1 MTLTKQQIRERIDAL
16 ECIDCV
22 QQAME
27 DLEAV
32 EWEPGEAHA
41 LNLHLATREH
51 DSVFSFVN
59 NLPPSVLAAGLRVMQ
74 EELMK
79 LADVREHA

>member
-1 MTLTKQQIRERIDAL
+1 MTLTKEQIRVRIDAL
-16 ECIDCV
+16 ECIDSV

-27 DLEAV
+27 DLESV

-51 DSVFSFVN
+51 DSVISFVN
-59 NLPPSVLAAGLRVMQ
+59 NLPPTVLAAGLRAM
-74 EELMK
+74 EAELMK
-79 LADVREHA
+79 LADVREVA